1 MVINKREVIGLK
13 YLSDSKAFVEYSN
26 DMDDVY
32 NNIKEYDR
40 NKKRKILIVSDDMIF
55 DMLNG
60 KKKLI

>member
-60 KKKLI
+60 KKS

>member
-40 NKKRKILIVSDDMIF
+40 NKKRKILIVSADMIF

-60 KKKLI
+60 KKS